1 MNNDRQNVVDMDG
14 QQVDDDHLLS
24 MWIDEELDSEQTS
37 ILKHRLKSESALRDR
52 LNQLES
58 VDSDAR
64 DVFRRDPNRVP
75 NHISGML
82 EKPEPQGA
90 KLLIQRP
97 NLIGFSIAASFIVV
111 LFLGNTFFLRPDFNP
126 MRMDTRLVTALEN
139 NLSRALGWDSIGG
152 GRSFR
157 AVLSFPAADGRW
169 CREFLIAENESHWRG
184 VACRNDVSWVTEVFG
199 SEVFLEQAQQYRTA
213 GAGKN
218 GKVASFIDNTAT
230 DVAITSK
237 QESKLI
243 SNSWKKDLITA
254 RRVDVPNL

>member
-24 MWIDEELDSEQTS
+24 MWIDKELDSEQTS
-37 ILKHRLKSESALRDR
+37 ILKHRLKSEGALRDR
-52 LNQLES
+52 LNLLES
-58 VDSDAR
+58 IDN
-64 DVFRRDPNRVP
+64 DVRVVFGRDPIRVP
-75 NHISGML
+75 NHISAML
-82 EKPEPQGA
+82 EKPEPHRA
-90 KLLIQRP
+90 ELLRQRP
-97 NLIGFSIAASFIVV
+97 NLLGFSAVASFIVV
-111 LFLGNTFFLRPDFNP
+111 LFLGNTFFLQSDFNP
-126 MRMDTRLVTALEN
+126 MRMDTRLMTALEN

-184 VACRNDVSWVTEVFG
+184 VACRNDGSWVTEVVG
-199 SEVFLEQAQQYRTA
+199 SEVFLEQAQHYRTA
-213 GAGKN
+213 EAAEN

-243 SNSWKKDLITA
+243 SNSWKKDRITA
-254 RRVDVPNL
+254 HPP